1 MKKGKRKWIVAGV
14 ALGVVIL
21 LAVGVLRMLPKPVQA
36 SMQSIE
42 MERIPDGVYEGS
54 YDNGIV
60 AARVEVEV
68 ENHEMVAVRI
78 LEHRNGLGGEG
89 EAVAG
94 EVVAAQSVEV
104 DTVAGA
110 TYSSQT
116 ILKAVEN
123 ALRRGMEQSI

>member
-60 AARVEVEV
+60 AARVDVEV
-68 ENHEMVAVRI
+68 ENHEMIAVRI
-78 LEHRNGLGGEG
+78 AEHRNGLGAEG